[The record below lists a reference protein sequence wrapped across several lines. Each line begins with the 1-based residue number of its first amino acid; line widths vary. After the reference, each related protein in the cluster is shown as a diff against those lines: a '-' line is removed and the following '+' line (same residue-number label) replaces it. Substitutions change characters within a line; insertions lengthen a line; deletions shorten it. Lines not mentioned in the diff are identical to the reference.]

1 MANLPMLTGLGMR
14 IGAWFRDRS
23 VRRELLESPRVR
35 LAELPEDML
44 GRVVGTVHAA
54 GPVLEAPLTK
64 RLCVY
69 YAFELQLWR
78 ATGPTVIRDEQN
90 AVPFTLIDR
99 GDEALVDTRSAT
111 ISSNFDRGV
120 RVAWKGLDYKDHR
133 LLETW
138 KVPPPE
144 RGTAYYFREAAIE
157 LDDTICIYGAG
168 IREFDTRLGDDLP
181 GVAYRDGVKT
191 RLHLTGSERFPL
203 VISDDPRVTSPGG
216 K

>member
-1 MANLPMLTGLGMR
+1 MANLPTFTSLGVR

-35 LAELPEDML
+35 LSELPEDML
-44 GRVVGTVHAA
+44 GRVVGTVHPA
-54 GPVLEAPLTK
+54 GPVLEAPLSK

-78 ATGPTVIRDEQN
+78 GTGPTVIRDEQQ
-90 AVPFTLIDR
+90 AVPFTLVDR
-99 GDEALVDTRSAT
+99 GESALVDTESAK
-111 ISSNFDRGV
+111 ISSDFDRGV

-138 KVPPPE
+138 KVAPPE

-168 IREFDTRLGDDLP
+168 TREFDTTDHGDGP
-181 GVAYRDGVKT
+181 GVAYRDGAKT

-203 VISDDPRVTSPGG
+203 VISDDPRVV

>member
-1 MANLPMLTGLGMR
+1 MARIPTFSNLGFR
-14 IGAWFRDRS
+14 IGAWIRDRA
-23 VRRELLESPRVR
+23 VRHELLTAPRVR
-35 LAELPEDML
+35 LADLPEDML

-78 ATGPTVIRDEQN
+78 GSAGPVALRDEQQ
-90 AVPFTLIDR
+90 AVPFTLVDR
-99 GDEALVDTRSAT
+99 GESALIDTQSAR
-111 ISSNFDRGV
+111 ISSDFDRGV
-120 RVAWKGLDYKDHR
+120 RIAWKGLDYKDHR

-168 IREFDTRLGDDLP
+168 TREFDTTLGGDGP
-181 GVAYRDGVKT
+181 GVAYRDGAKT

-203 VISDDPRVTSPGG
+203 VISDDPRVL

>member
-1 MANLPMLTGLGMR
+1 MTRIPTFSNLGFR
-14 IGAWFRDRS
+14 IGAWIRDRA
-23 VRRELLESPRVR
+23 VRRELLTAPRVR
-35 LAELPEDML
+35 LADLPEDML
-44 GRVVGTVHAA
+44 GRVVGTVQAA

-78 ATGPTVIRDEQN
+78 GSAGPVALRDEQQ
-90 AVPFTLIDR
+90 AVPFTLVDGGESAR
-99 GDEALVDTRSAT
+99 VDTQSAK
-111 ISSNFDRGV
+111 ISSDFDRGV

-138 KVPPPE
+138 NVPLPE

-168 IREFDTRLGDDLP
+168 TREFDSRLGGDSP
-181 GVAYRDGVKT
+181 GVAYRDGAKT

-203 VISDDPRVTSPGG
+203 VISDDPRVL